1 MRIIENYFR
10 KEKSKYAKYVKKQ
23 EKIGIDLSKKSCKI
37 KETNR
42 TTNIYKIMFA
52 FKQREK
58 GMKFN
63 YEK

>member
-1 MRIIENYFR
+1 MLNKRLGNQLY
-10 KEKSKYAKYVKKQ
+10 KKCVKKQ
-23 EKIGIDLSKKSCKI
+23 AKIGIDLSKKSCKI

-58 GMKFN
+58 GMKLN